1 MLGTPDAPYDK
12 NNGMQAIWNFR
23 RNLTITGE
31 TYIERYASGG
41 NTYYGIMNNFR
52 DSTATFEKDVT
63 VKLQHVLD
71 QPEDAPIKY
80 YDGYMIGV
88 YGYQTSYE
96 DQNSMLYKGDLNVEV
111 IDSMG
116 AQGIVVT
123 HSNYSGTGSIPTIT
137 VLGDTNVVVKQAEKY
152 NYGISTIDSVS
163 NYTLRHPSDRDAGHF
178 DFQGDLA
185 ITAEGGNNAIGMKL
199 TDLAANKSTENRI
212 INVGG
217 TTTLNISGAAE
228 VTDRGSSTF
237 HDYVSN
243 YGIYMLN
250 IGAATFNDAEITT
263 ISKGYDSKGQGVQ
276 SFGVYAINSNASF
289 AGPVSFNTVADEKSV
304 EISALAEKGSNLTFA
319 NGLSSNGATALRA
332 DASDITAGASA
343 GTEIKLSGKVE
354 ALNSSTITLNQKDG
368 AMQLQGDV
376 ISDASE
382 ISIGAADSTG
392 ISQVT
397 GQLKT
402 ANDGS
407 IDGVFTGADSFYRNV
422 NDIDTGH
429 VNLSFS
435 DSAQWQ
441 MTGSSEVSALTLD
454 SSGALDMTYGN
465 TGDKFGS
472 FRTLTASSLSGEGG
486 VINMNIDAGTNADNS
501 DRVYVTG
508 THTGEH
514 LISLNNVNSA
524 SLTDGA
530 NGTVLVSVGDEQGK
544 FSALA
549 TEGKLY
555 WNRYELGDKES
566 ATDGYNT
573 DWYLKEIIQEETG
586 GSDDK
591 PTTSVEAGL
600 SANALGYHTWR
611 AEMDSLM
618 QRMGDLRQEDE
629 PDNGAWF
636 RAKGGKINR
645 DGAFGFENE
654 YVMYQL
660 GYDDVLKRTDKY
672 TSYIGVAF
680 SYTDG
685 EGSYYRGDGEN
696 EGKEFGVYY
705 TKMHKNGH
713 YFDVAVKAGRW
724 DNDFDVTDRSGNR
737 ISGDYDNNSFAFS
750 AEYGRKIAMGA
761 KGWYVEPQAQLSWGY
776 FSGANYTMSNGVSV
790 RQSGITSLLGRVGFN
805 IGRDI
810 NKYSNIY
817 LKANLYHEFCGDYS
831 VSMNDGAGNS
841 YQRSDVFD
849 DTWFE
854 YGIGAAFKWGEDA
867 RFYIDAERSAGSDYE
882 KEWTLNAG
890 LAWTF

>member
-1 MLGTPDAPYDK
+1 M
-12 NNGMQAIWNFR
+12 
-23 RNLTITGE
+23 
-31 TYIERYASGG
+31 
-41 NTYYGIMNNFR
+41 
-52 DSTATFEKDVT
+52 
-63 VKLQHVLD
+63 
-71 QPEDAPIKY
+71 
-80 YDGYMIGV
+80 
-88 YGYQTSYE
+88 
-96 DQNSMLYKGDLNVEV
+96 
-111 IDSMG
+111 
-116 AQGIVVT
+116 
-123 HSNYSGTGSIPTIT
+123 
-137 VLGDTNVVVKQAEKY
+137 
-152 NYGISTIDSVS
+152 
-163 NYTLRHPSDRDAGHF
+163 
-178 DFQGDLA
+178 
-185 ITAEGGNNAIGMKL
+185 
-199 TDLAANKSTENRI
+199 
-212 INVGG
+212 
-217 TTTLNISGAAE
+217 
-228 VTDRGSSTF
+228 
-237 HDYVSN
+237 
-243 YGIYMLN
+243 
-250 IGAATFNDAEITT
+250 
-263 ISKGYDSKGQGVQ
+263 Q
-276 SFGVYAINSNASF
+276 SFGVYAVNSNASF
-289 AGPVSFNTVADEKSV
+289 AGPVSFNTVADEQSV
-304 EISALAEKGSNLTFA
+304 GISALAEKGSSITFA
-319 NGLSSNGATALRA
+319 DGLSTNGATALRA
-332 DASDITAGASA
+332 DASTITAGASA
-343 GTEIKLSGKVE
+343 NNMIKLSGKVE
-354 ALNSSTITLNQKDG
+354 ALNSSTIALNQKDG
-368 AMQLQGDV
+368 AMLLQDDI

-472 FRTLTASSLSGEGG
+472 FRTLTTSSLSGEGG

-549 TEGKLY
+549 AEGKLY

-629 PDNGAWF
+629 PGNGAWF

-685 EGSYYRGDGEN
+685 EGSYYRGNDEN

-761 KGWYVEPQAQLSWGY
+761 KGWYIEPQAQLSWGY

>member
-1 MLGTPDAPYDK
+1 M
-12 NNGMQAIWNFR
+12 
-23 RNLTITGE
+23 
-31 TYIERYASGG
+31 
-41 NTYYGIMNNFR
+41 
-52 DSTATFEKDVT
+52 
-63 VKLQHVLD
+63 
-71 QPEDAPIKY
+71 
-80 YDGYMIGV
+80 
-88 YGYQTSYE
+88 
-96 DQNSMLYKGDLNVEV
+96 
-111 IDSMG
+111 
-116 AQGIVVT
+116 
-123 HSNYSGTGSIPTIT
+123 
-137 VLGDTNVVVKQAEKY
+137 
-152 NYGISTIDSVS
+152 
-163 NYTLRHPSDRDAGHF
+163 
-178 DFQGDLA
+178 
-185 ITAEGGNNAIGMKL
+185 
-199 TDLAANKSTENRI
+199 
-212 INVGG
+212 
-217 TTTLNISGAAE
+217 
-228 VTDRGSSTF
+228 
-237 HDYVSN
+237 
-243 YGIYMLN
+243 
-250 IGAATFNDAEITT
+250 
-263 ISKGYDSKGQGVQ
+263 Q
-276 SFGVYAINSNASF
+276 SFGVYAVNSNASF
-289 AGPVSFNTVADEKSV
+289 AGPVSFNTVADEQSV
-304 EISALAEKGSNLTFA
+304 GISALAEKGSSITFA
-319 NGLSSNGATALRA
+319 DGLSTNGATALRA
-332 DASDITAGASA
+332 DASTITAGASA
-343 GTEIKLSGKVE
+343 NNMIKLSGKVE
-354 ALNSSTITLNQKDG
+354 ALNSSTIALNQKDG
-368 AMQLQGDV
+368 AMLLQDDI

-429 VNLSFS
+429 VNLPFS

-549 TEGKLY
+549 AEGKLY

-573 DWYLKEIIQEETG
+573 DWNLKEIIQEETG

-611 AEMDSLM
+611 AEMDWLM

-629 PDNGAWF
+629 PGNGAWF

-685 EGSYYRGDGEN
+685 EGSYYRGNDEN

-737 ISGDYDNNSFAFS
+737 IPGDYDNNSFAFS

-761 KGWYVEPQAQLSWGY
+761 KGW
-776 FSGANYTMSNGVSV
+776 
-790 RQSGITSLLGRVGFN
+790 
-805 IGRDI
+805 
-810 NKYSNIY
+810 
-817 LKANLYHEFCGDYS
+817 
-831 VSMNDGAGNS
+831 
-841 YQRSDVFD
+841 
-849 DTWFE
+849 
-854 YGIGAAFKWGEDA
+854 
-867 RFYIDAERSAGSDYE
+867 
-882 KEWTLNAG
+882 
-890 LAWTF
+890 

>member
-1 MLGTPDAPYDK
+1 M
-12 NNGMQAIWNFR
+12 
-23 RNLTITGE
+23 
-31 TYIERYASGG
+31 
-41 NTYYGIMNNFR
+41 
-52 DSTATFEKDVT
+52 
-63 VKLQHVLD
+63 
-71 QPEDAPIKY
+71 
-80 YDGYMIGV
+80 
-88 YGYQTSYE
+88 
-96 DQNSMLYKGDLNVEV
+96 
-111 IDSMG
+111 
-116 AQGIVVT
+116 
-123 HSNYSGTGSIPTIT
+123 
-137 VLGDTNVVVKQAEKY
+137 
-152 NYGISTIDSVS
+152 
-163 NYTLRHPSDRDAGHF
+163 
-178 DFQGDLA
+178 FQDCK
-185 ITAEGGNNAIGMKL
+185 IF
-199 TDLAANKSTENRI
+199 I
-212 INVGG
+212 I
-217 TTTLNISGAAE
+217 
-228 VTDRGSSTF
+228 
-237 HDYVSN
+237 
-243 YGIYMLN
+243 
-250 IGAATFNDAEITT
+250 
-263 ISKGYDSKGQGVQ
+263 
-276 SFGVYAINSNASF
+276 
-289 AGPVSFNTVADEKSV
+289 FNTVADEKSV

-319 NGLSSNGATALRA
+319 NGLSSNGATALKA

-343 GTEIKLSGKVE
+343 GTEINLSGKVE

-402 ANDGS
+402 ANEGS

-465 TGDKFGS
+465 TGDKFCS

-549 TEGKLY
+549 AEGKLY

-566 ATDGYNT
+566 ATEGYNT

-841 YQRSDVFD
+841 YRRSDVFD

>member
-1 MLGTPDAPYDK
+1 MRADSQAIFDGDAAFSLYGQSEK
-12 NNGMQAIWNFR
+12 NNSGTMPVPMIGI
-23 RNLTITGE
+23 ITEEDAAG
-31 TYIERYASGG
+31 TKNIVFNKDLDINISGG
-41 NTYYGIMNNFR
+41 WEGNLGIQLGAANAITQM
-52 DSTATFEKDVT
+52 T
-63 VKLQHVLD
+63 VKGDTTVNVGGAKFFNYGLSTWSNGTGQEYYLQH
-71 QPEDAPIKY
+71 Y
-80 YDGYMIGV
+80 
-88 YGYQTSYE
+88 
-96 DQNSMLYKGDLNVEV
+96 
-111 IDSMG
+111 
-116 AQGIVVT
+116 
-123 HSNYSGTGSIPTIT
+123 GSI
-137 VLGDTNVVVKQAEKY
+137 N
-152 NYGISTIDSVS
+152 
-163 NYTLRHPSDRDAGHF
+163 AGHF
-178 DFQGDLA
+178 DFQGNLD

-199 TDLAANKSTENRI
+199 TDRLVNKSQDNVI
-212 INVGG
+212 ISVGG
-217 TTTLNISGAAE
+217 KTTIHASGAKE
-228 VTDRGSSTF
+228 YLDRGQYPKF
-237 HDYVSN
+237 PDYVSN
-243 YGIYMLN
+243 YGIYLLN
-250 IGAATFNDAEITT
+250 IGAANFNDADITT
-263 ISKGYDSKGQGVQ
+263 VSEGVDSNGDAVQ
-276 SFGVYAINSNASF
+276 SFGVYAVNSNASF
-289 AGPVSFNTVADEKSV
+289 VGPVSFNTVADEQSV
-304 EISALAEKGSNLTFA
+304 GISALAEKGSSITFA
-319 NGLSSNGATALRA
+319 DGLSANGATALRA
-332 DASDITAGASA
+332 DASTITAGASA
-343 GTEIKLSGKVE
+343 NNMIKLSGKVE
-354 ALNSSTITLNQKDG
+354 ALNSSTIALNQKDG
-368 AMQLQGDV
+368 AMLLQDDI

-549 TEGKLY
+549 AEGKLY

-611 AEMDSLM
+611 TEMDSLM

-685 EGSYYRGDGEN
+685 KGSYYRGDGEN

-831 VSMNDGAGNS
+831 VSMNDGAGSS
-841 YQRSDVFD
+841 YRRSDVFD

>member
-1 MLGTPDAPYDK
+1 MHRPGQKDEQT
-12 NNGMQAIWNFR
+12 R
-23 RNLTITGE
+23 RGI
-31 TYIERYASGG
+31 YIRGDRGGIVSVGG
-41 NTYYGIMNNFR
+41 NTSILIDNYKHAENDY
-52 DSTATFEKDVT
+52 
-63 VKLQHVLD
+63 HY
-71 QPEDAPIKY
+71 PIKNDEDY
-80 YDGYMIGV
+80 GLDAQFGIAAESDNDGIYSKIAIG
-88 YGYQTSYE
+88 GGLDIT
-96 DQNSMLYKGDLNVEV
+96 MLNGNR
-111 IDSMG
+111 SMG
-116 AQGIVVT
+116 IYATNSELSVGGDT
-123 HSNYSGTGSIPTIT
+123 TIT
-137 VLGDTNVVVKQAEKY
+137 VKDAVYY
-152 NYGISTIDSVS
+152 NYGISNFYDDDGYDFRYSDADPKLTFEGDLNITTVGGNNSVGINLKDDKYNSNGEDTITVKGHLNINASGAKEYEWKKSDQKFPNSVS
-163 NYTLRHPSDRDAGHF
+163 NYGMFMYSIAGASF
-178 DFQGDLA
+178 
-185 ITAEGGNNAIGMKL
+185 N
-199 TDLAANKSTENRI
+199 S
-212 INVGG
+212 
-217 TTTLNISGAAE
+217 
-228 VTDRGSSTF
+228 
-237 HDYVSN
+237 
-243 YGIYMLN
+243 
-250 IGAATFNDAEITT
+250 ATITT
-263 ISKGYDSKGQGVQ
+263 DAVGDRVESIGS
-276 SFGVYAINSNASF
+276 YAYWNSNMTF
-289 AGPVSFNTVADEKSV
+289 DGDVEYNTSATDKDV
-304 EISALAEKGSNLTFA
+304 EISALARAGSNITFNRGLSA
-319 NGLSSNGATALRA
+319 NGAVVLNAAGSTSNKASTIKVNPNALTDADVRLDGNIVAGKTTSAYIWGDKYDTMTDNDDTHNVISANLMNANSYLTGVNEFGNAGSEIDLRFENGA
-332 DASDITAGASA
+332 SW
-343 GTEIKLSGKVE
+343 
-354 ALNSSTITLNQKDG
+354 N
-368 AMQLQGDV
+368 
-376 ISDASE
+376 
-382 ISIGAADSTG
+382 
-392 ISQVT
+392 
-397 GQLKT
+397 
-402 ANDGS
+402 
-407 IDGVFTGADSFYRNV
+407 
-422 NDIDTGH
+422 
-429 VNLSFS
+429 
-435 DSAQWQ
+435 
-441 MTGSSEVSALTLD
+441 MTD
-454 SSGALDMTYGN
+454 SSPVTDLVLANGGQADMTYGN

-472 FRTLTASSLSGEGG
+472 FRTLTTSSLSGEGG

-549 TEGKLY
+549 AEGKLY

-705 TKMHKNGH
+705 TEMHKNGH

-831 VSMNDGAGNS
+831 VSMNDGAGSS
-841 YQRSDVFD
+841 YRRSDVFD

>member
-1 MLGTPDAPYDK
+1 M
-12 NNGMQAIWNFR
+12 
-23 RNLTITGE
+23 
-31 TYIERYASGG
+31 
-41 NTYYGIMNNFR
+41 
-52 DSTATFEKDVT
+52 
-63 VKLQHVLD
+63 
-71 QPEDAPIKY
+71 
-80 YDGYMIGV
+80 
-88 YGYQTSYE
+88 
-96 DQNSMLYKGDLNVEV
+96 
-111 IDSMG
+111 
-116 AQGIVVT
+116 
-123 HSNYSGTGSIPTIT
+123 
-137 VLGDTNVVVKQAEKY
+137 
-152 NYGISTIDSVS
+152 
-163 NYTLRHPSDRDAGHF
+163 
-178 DFQGDLA
+178 
-185 ITAEGGNNAIGMKL
+185 
-199 TDLAANKSTENRI
+199 
-212 INVGG
+212 
-217 TTTLNISGAAE
+217 
-228 VTDRGSSTF
+228 
-237 HDYVSN
+237 
-243 YGIYMLN
+243 
-250 IGAATFNDAEITT
+250 
-263 ISKGYDSKGQGVQ
+263 Q
-276 SFGVYAINSNASF
+276 SFGVYAVNSNASF
-289 AGPVSFNTVADEKSV
+289 AGPVSFNTVADEQSV
-304 EISALAEKGSNLTFA
+304 GISALAEKGSSITFA
-319 NGLSSNGATALRA
+319 DGLSTNGATALRA
-332 DASDITAGASA
+332 DASTITAGASA
-343 GTEIKLSGKVE
+343 NNMIKLSGKVE
-354 ALNSSTITLNQKDG
+354 ALNSSTIALNQKDG
-368 AMQLQGDV
+368 AMLLQDDI

-508 THTGEH
+508 THMGEH

-549 TEGKLY
+549 AEGKLY

-629 PDNGAWF
+629 PGNGAWF

-685 EGSYYRGDGEN
+685 EGSYYRGNDEN

>member
-1 MLGTPDAPYDK
+1 M
-12 NNGMQAIWNFR
+12 
-23 RNLTITGE
+23 
-31 TYIERYASGG
+31 
-41 NTYYGIMNNFR
+41 
-52 DSTATFEKDVT
+52 
-63 VKLQHVLD
+63 
-71 QPEDAPIKY
+71 
-80 YDGYMIGV
+80 
-88 YGYQTSYE
+88 
-96 DQNSMLYKGDLNVEV
+96 
-111 IDSMG
+111 
-116 AQGIVVT
+116 
-123 HSNYSGTGSIPTIT
+123 
-137 VLGDTNVVVKQAEKY
+137 
-152 NYGISTIDSVS
+152 
-163 NYTLRHPSDRDAGHF
+163 
-178 DFQGDLA
+178 
-185 ITAEGGNNAIGMKL
+185 
-199 TDLAANKSTENRI
+199 
-212 INVGG
+212 
-217 TTTLNISGAAE
+217 
-228 VTDRGSSTF
+228 
-237 HDYVSN
+237 
-243 YGIYMLN
+243 
-250 IGAATFNDAEITT
+250 
-263 ISKGYDSKGQGVQ
+263 Q
-276 SFGVYAINSNASF
+276 SFGVYAVNSNASF
-289 AGPVSFNTVADEKSV
+289 AGPVSFNTVADEQSV
-304 EISALAEKGSNLTFA
+304 GISALAEKGSSITFA
-319 NGLSSNGATALRA
+319 DGLSTNGATALRA
-332 DASDITAGASA
+332 DASTITAGASA
-343 GTEIKLSGKVE
+343 NNMIKLSGKVE
-354 ALNSSTITLNQKDG
+354 ALNSSTIALNQKDG
-368 AMQLQGDV
+368 AMLLQDDI

-549 TEGKLY
+549 AEGKLY

-629 PDNGAWF
+629 PGNGAWF

-685 EGSYYRGDGEN
+685 EGSYYRGNDEN

>member
-1 MLGTPDAPYDK
+1 MRADSQAIFDGDAAFSLYGQSEK
-12 NNGMQAIWNFR
+12 NNSGTMPVPMIGI
-23 RNLTITGE
+23 ITEEDAAG
-31 TYIERYASGG
+31 TKNIVFNKDLDINISGG
-41 NTYYGIMNNFR
+41 WEGNLGIQLGAANAITQM
-52 DSTATFEKDVT
+52 T
-63 VKLQHVLD
+63 VKGDTTVNVGGAKFFNYGLSTWSNGTGQEYYLQH
-71 QPEDAPIKY
+71 Y
-80 YDGYMIGV
+80 
-88 YGYQTSYE
+88 
-96 DQNSMLYKGDLNVEV
+96 
-111 IDSMG
+111 
-116 AQGIVVT
+116 
-123 HSNYSGTGSIPTIT
+123 GSI
-137 VLGDTNVVVKQAEKY
+137 N
-152 NYGISTIDSVS
+152 
-163 NYTLRHPSDRDAGHF
+163 AGHF
-178 DFQGDLA
+178 DFQGNLD
-185 ITAEGGNNAIGMKL
+185 ITVEGGNNAIGMKL
-199 TDLAANKSTENRI
+199 TDRLVNKSQDNVI
-212 INVGG
+212 ISVGG
-217 TTTLNISGAAE
+217 KTTIHASGAKE
-228 VTDRGSSTF
+228 YLDRGQYKKF
-237 HDYVSN
+237 PDYVSN
-243 YGIYMLN
+243 YGIYLLN
-250 IGAATFNDAEITT
+250 IGAANFNDADITT
-263 ISKGYDSKGQGVQ
+263 VSEGVDSNGDAVQ
-276 SFGVYAINSNASF
+276 SFGVYAVNSNASF
-289 AGPVSFNTVADEKSV
+289 AGPVSFNTVADEQSV
-304 EISALAEKGSNLTFA
+304 GISALAEKGSSITFA
-319 NGLSSNGATALRA
+319 DGLSANGATALRA
-332 DASDITAGASA
+332 DASTITAGASA
-343 GTEIKLSGKVE
+343 NNMIKLSGKVE
-354 ALNSSTITLNQKDG
+354 ALNSSTIALNQKDG
-368 AMQLQGDV
+368 AMLLQDDI

-549 TEGKLY
+549 AEGKLY

-611 AEMDSLM
+611 TEMDSLM

>member
-1 MLGTPDAPYDK
+1 M
-12 NNGMQAIWNFR
+12 
-23 RNLTITGE
+23 
-31 TYIERYASGG
+31 
-41 NTYYGIMNNFR
+41 
-52 DSTATFEKDVT
+52 
-63 VKLQHVLD
+63 
-71 QPEDAPIKY
+71 
-80 YDGYMIGV
+80 
-88 YGYQTSYE
+88 
-96 DQNSMLYKGDLNVEV
+96 
-111 IDSMG
+111 
-116 AQGIVVT
+116 
-123 HSNYSGTGSIPTIT
+123 
-137 VLGDTNVVVKQAEKY
+137 
-152 NYGISTIDSVS
+152 
-163 NYTLRHPSDRDAGHF
+163 
-178 DFQGDLA
+178 
-185 ITAEGGNNAIGMKL
+185 
-199 TDLAANKSTENRI
+199 
-212 INVGG
+212 
-217 TTTLNISGAAE
+217 
-228 VTDRGSSTF
+228 
-237 HDYVSN
+237 
-243 YGIYMLN
+243 
-250 IGAATFNDAEITT
+250 
-263 ISKGYDSKGQGVQ
+263 Q
-276 SFGVYAINSNASF
+276 SFGVYAVNSNASF
-289 AGPVSFNTVADEKSV
+289 AGPVSFNTVADEQSV
-304 EISALAEKGSNLTFA
+304 GISALAEKGSSITFA
-319 NGLSSNGATALRA
+319 DGLSTNGATALRA
-332 DASDITAGASA
+332 DASTITAGASA
-343 GTEIKLSGKVE
+343 NNMIKLSGKVE
-354 ALNSSTITLNQKDG
+354 ALNSSTIALNQKDG
-368 AMQLQGDV
+368 AMLLQDDI

-549 TEGKLY
+549 AEGKLY

-611 AEMDSLM
+611 AEMDWLM

-629 PDNGAWF
+629 PGNGAWF

-680 SYTDG
+680 SYTEG
-685 EGSYYRGDGEN
+685 EGSYYRGNDEN

-761 KGWYVEPQAQLSWGY
+761 KGWYIEPQAQLSWGY

>member
-1 MLGTPDAPYDK
+1 M
-12 NNGMQAIWNFR
+12 
-23 RNLTITGE
+23 
-31 TYIERYASGG
+31 
-41 NTYYGIMNNFR
+41 
-52 DSTATFEKDVT
+52 
-63 VKLQHVLD
+63 
-71 QPEDAPIKY
+71 
-80 YDGYMIGV
+80 
-88 YGYQTSYE
+88 
-96 DQNSMLYKGDLNVEV
+96 
-111 IDSMG
+111 
-116 AQGIVVT
+116 
-123 HSNYSGTGSIPTIT
+123 
-137 VLGDTNVVVKQAEKY
+137 
-152 NYGISTIDSVS
+152 
-163 NYTLRHPSDRDAGHF
+163 
-178 DFQGDLA
+178 
-185 ITAEGGNNAIGMKL
+185 
-199 TDLAANKSTENRI
+199 
-212 INVGG
+212 
-217 TTTLNISGAAE
+217 
-228 VTDRGSSTF
+228 
-237 HDYVSN
+237 
-243 YGIYMLN
+243 
-250 IGAATFNDAEITT
+250 
-263 ISKGYDSKGQGVQ
+263 Q
-276 SFGVYAINSNASF
+276 SFGVYAVNSNASF
-289 AGPVSFNTVADEKSV
+289 AGPVSFNTVADEQSV
-304 EISALAEKGSNLTFA
+304 GISALAEKGSSITFA
-319 NGLSSNGATALRA
+319 DGLSTNGATALRA
-332 DASDITAGASA
+332 DASTITAGASA
-343 GTEIKLSGKVE
+343 NNMIKLSGKVE
-354 ALNSSTITLNQKDG
+354 ALNSSTIALNQKDG
-368 AMQLQGDV
+368 AMLLQDDI

-549 TEGKLY
+549 AEGKLY

-611 AEMDSLM
+611 AEMDWLM

-629 PDNGAWF
+629 PGNGAWF

-685 EGSYYRGDGEN
+685 EGSYYRGNDEN

-761 KGWYVEPQAQLSWGY
+761 KGWYIEPQAQLSWGY

>member
-1 MLGTPDAPYDK
+1 MPVPMIGIITEEDAAGTK
-12 NNGMQAIWNFR
+12 NIVFNKDLDIN
-23 RNLTITGE
+23 I
-31 TYIERYASGG
+31 SGG
-41 NTYYGIMNNFR
+41 WEGNLGIQLGAANAITQM
-52 DSTATFEKDVT
+52 T
-63 VKLQHVLD
+63 VKGDTTVNVGGAKFFNYGLSTWSNGTGQEYYLQH
-71 QPEDAPIKY
+71 Y
-80 YDGYMIGV
+80 
-88 YGYQTSYE
+88 
-96 DQNSMLYKGDLNVEV
+96 
-111 IDSMG
+111 
-116 AQGIVVT
+116 
-123 HSNYSGTGSIPTIT
+123 GSI
-137 VLGDTNVVVKQAEKY
+137 N
-152 NYGISTIDSVS
+152 
-163 NYTLRHPSDRDAGHF
+163 AGHF
-178 DFQGDLA
+178 DFQGNLD
-185 ITAEGGNNAIGMKL
+185 ITVEGGNNAIGMKL
-199 TDLAANKSTENRI
+199 TDRLVNKSQDNVI
-212 INVGG
+212 ISVGG
-217 TTTLNISGAAE
+217 KTTIHASGAKE
-228 VTDRGSSTF
+228 YLDRGQYQKF
-237 HDYVSN
+237 PDYVSN
-243 YGIYMLN
+243 YGIYLLN
-250 IGAATFNDAEITT
+250 IGAANFNDADITT
-263 ISKGYDSKGQGVQ
+263 VSEGVDSNGDAVQ
-276 SFGVYAINSNASF
+276 SFGVYAVNSNASF
-289 AGPVSFNTVADEKSV
+289 AGPVSFNTVADEQSV
-304 EISALAEKGSNLTFA
+304 GISALAEKGSSITFA
-319 NGLSSNGATALRA
+319 DGLSANGATALRA
-332 DASDITAGASA
+332 DASTITAGASA
-343 GTEIKLSGKVE
+343 NNMIKLSGKVE
-354 ALNSSTITLNQKDG
+354 ALNSSTIALNQKDG
-368 AMQLQGDV
+368 AMLLQDDI

-472 FRTLTASSLSGEGG
+472 FRTLTASSLSGEGS

-549 TEGKLY
+549 AEGKLY

-586 GSDDK
+586 GSDYK

-611 AEMDSLM
+611 TEMDSLM

-750 AEYGRKIAMGA
+750 ADTDA
-761 KGWYVEPQAQLSWGY
+761 K
-776 FSGANYTMSNGVSV
+776 
-790 RQSGITSLLGRVGFN
+790 
-805 IGRDI
+805 
-810 NKYSNIY
+810 
-817 LKANLYHEFCGDYS
+817 
-831 VSMNDGAGNS
+831 
-841 YQRSDVFD
+841 
-849 DTWFE
+849 
-854 YGIGAAFKWGEDA
+854 
-867 RFYIDAERSAGSDYE
+867 
-882 KEWTLNAG
+882 
-890 LAWTF
+890 

>member
-1 MLGTPDAPYDK
+1 M
-12 NNGMQAIWNFR
+12 
-23 RNLTITGE
+23 
-31 TYIERYASGG
+31 
-41 NTYYGIMNNFR
+41 
-52 DSTATFEKDVT
+52 
-63 VKLQHVLD
+63 
-71 QPEDAPIKY
+71 
-80 YDGYMIGV
+80 
-88 YGYQTSYE
+88 
-96 DQNSMLYKGDLNVEV
+96 
-111 IDSMG
+111 
-116 AQGIVVT
+116 
-123 HSNYSGTGSIPTIT
+123 
-137 VLGDTNVVVKQAEKY
+137 
-152 NYGISTIDSVS
+152 
-163 NYTLRHPSDRDAGHF
+163 
-178 DFQGDLA
+178 
-185 ITAEGGNNAIGMKL
+185 
-199 TDLAANKSTENRI
+199 
-212 INVGG
+212 
-217 TTTLNISGAAE
+217 
-228 VTDRGSSTF
+228 
-237 HDYVSN
+237 
-243 YGIYMLN
+243 
-250 IGAATFNDAEITT
+250 
-263 ISKGYDSKGQGVQ
+263 Q

-289 AGPVSFNTVADEKSV
+289 AGPVSFNTVADEQSV
-304 EISALAEKGSNLTFA
+304 GISALAEKGSSITFA
-319 NGLSSNGATALRA
+319 DGLSTNGATALRA
-332 DASDITAGASA
+332 DASTITAGASA
-343 GTEIKLSGKVE
+343 NNMIKLSGKVE
-354 ALNSSTITLNQKDG
+354 ALNSSTIALNQKDG
-368 AMQLQGDV
+368 AMLLQDDI

-530 NGTVLVSVGDEQGK
+530 DGTVLVSVGDEQGK

-549 TEGKLY
+549 AEGKLY

-611 AEMDSLM
+611 AEMDWLM

-629 PDNGAWF
+629 PGNGAWF

-685 EGSYYRGDGEN
+685 EGSYYRGNDEN

>member
-1 MLGTPDAPYDK
+1 MRADSQAIFDGDAAFSLYGQSEK
-12 NNGMQAIWNFR
+12 NNSGTMPVPMIGI
-23 RNLTITGE
+23 ITEEDAAG
-31 TYIERYASGG
+31 TKNIVFNKDLDINISGG
-41 NTYYGIMNNFR
+41 WEGNLGIQLGAANAITQM
-52 DSTATFEKDVT
+52 T
-63 VKLQHVLD
+63 VKGDTTVNVGGAKFFNYGLSTWSNGTGQEYYLQH
-71 QPEDAPIKY
+71 Y
-80 YDGYMIGV
+80 
-88 YGYQTSYE
+88 
-96 DQNSMLYKGDLNVEV
+96 
-111 IDSMG
+111 
-116 AQGIVVT
+116 
-123 HSNYSGTGSIPTIT
+123 GSI
-137 VLGDTNVVVKQAEKY
+137 N
-152 NYGISTIDSVS
+152 
-163 NYTLRHPSDRDAGHF
+163 AGHF
-178 DFQGDLA
+178 DFQGNLD

-199 TDLAANKSTENRI
+199 TDRLVNKSQDNVI
-212 INVGG
+212 ISVGG
-217 TTTLNISGAAE
+217 KTTIHASGAKE
-228 VTDRGSSTF
+228 YLDRGQYPKF
-237 HDYVSN
+237 PDYVSN
-243 YGIYMLN
+243 YGIYLLN
-250 IGAATFNDAEITT
+250 IGAANFNDADITT
-263 ISKGYDSKGQGVQ
+263 VSEGVDSNGDAVQ
-276 SFGVYAINSNASF
+276 SFGVYAVNSNASF
-289 AGPVSFNTVADEKSV
+289 VGPVSFNTVADEQSV
-304 EISALAEKGSNLTFA
+304 GISALAEKGSSITFA
-319 NGLSSNGATALRA
+319 DGLSANGATALRA
-332 DASDITAGASA
+332 DASTITAGASA
-343 GTEIKLSGKVE
+343 NNMIKLSGKVE
-354 ALNSSTITLNQKDG
+354 ALNSSTIALNQKDG
-368 AMQLQGDV
+368 AMLLQDDI

-549 TEGKLY
+549 AEGKLY

-611 AEMDSLM
+611 TEMDSLM

-724 DNDFDVTDRSGNR
+724 DNDFDVTGRSGNR

-790 RQSGITSLLGRVGFN
+790 RQSSITSLLGRVGFN

-831 VSMNDGAGNS
+831 VSMNDGAGSS
-841 YQRSDVFD
+841 YRRSDVFD